1 MSAHANAHA
10 NAQVRA
16 RTLSKA
22 EKDHAIVVWWK
33 QCFLACGEHHA
44 VFLIANRR
52 QFRASH

>member
-1 MSAHANAHA
+1 MSAHA

-22 EKDHAIVVWWK
+22 ERDHAIVVWWK
-33 QCFLACGEHHA
+33 QCFLACGEHRA